1 MDKSQGWKNV
11 LKIIIPY
18 LIIVSVFELI
28 GVYASGQNFYQNLPQ
43 TTLQTCV
50 VSFSSMSGTLLTIW
64 LFCKYIDGR
73 HLIDLG
79 FYDGYISRDVV
90 YGLLMGLIIMIGGS
104 ALLLSVRQL
113 SYEGIN
119 FNAADLCYSVL
130 LYTFVAFTEELL
142 LRGYVLNNFLDS
154 FNKYIALALSAVI
167 FSLMHGANPHI
178 GVLPFVNLFLAGI
191 LLGMSYIFTRKLWF
205 PMALHF
211 SWNFCQ
217 GVLCGFHVSGQ
228 DIYSLTIMKRA
239 HDTIWNGGKFGFEGS
254 VTCIIFQLVAIAIVY
269 KIYSS
274 KTGEQPVAADTILQ
288 EAA

>member
-1 MDKSQGWKNV
+1 MTKSQGWKNV

-18 LIIVSVFELI
+18 IIIVGIFELI
-28 GVYASGQNFYQNLPQ
+28 GVYASGQNFYQKLPQ
-43 TTLQTCV
+43 TTLQTCI
-50 VSFSSMSGTLLTIW
+50 VSFASLAGTTLTVY

-73 HLIDLG
+73 HFIDLG
-79 FYDGYISRDVV
+79 FYGGYISRDVI
-90 YGLLMGLIIMIGGS
+90 YGLLMGLIIMIGGT
-104 ALLLSVRQL
+104 ALLLSFGQL
-113 SYEGIN
+113 SYEGIS
-119 FNAADLCYSVL
+119 FNAADLFWSVL
-130 LYTFVAFTEELL
+130 LYVFVAFTEELL

-154 FNKYIALALSAVI
+154 FNKYVALALSAVI

-178 GVLPFVNLFLAGI
+178 GLLPFVNLFLAGV

-228 DIYSLTIMKRA
+228 DIYSLAIVKRV

-254 VTCIIFQLVAIAIVY
+254 VTCIIFQLIAIAIVY

-274 KTGEQPVAADTILQ
+274 KTGEQPVDAADNIYL
-288 EAA
+288 